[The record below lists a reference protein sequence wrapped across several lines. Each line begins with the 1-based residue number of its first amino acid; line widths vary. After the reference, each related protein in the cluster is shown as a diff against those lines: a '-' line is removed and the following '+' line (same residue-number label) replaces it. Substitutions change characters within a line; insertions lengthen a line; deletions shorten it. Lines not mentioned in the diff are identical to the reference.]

1 MNGLR
6 RETLQGQPLQVG
18 DREIVPEAEV
28 WSFQAEQ
35 IGLKENGATGGGAWW
50 SWSRP
55 TALIER
61 GPGGER
67 RVRITDMNL
76 QLEIVLI
83 VAAVVLPVLLTIFAR
98 WANQSS
104 EAQRAL

>member
-1 MNGLR
+1 MNGLK
-6 RETLQGQPLQVG
+6 RETIQGQPLRMG

-28 WSFQAEQ
+28 WSFQARQ
-35 IGLKENGATGGGAWW
+35 IGLQSNSASGGGARW

-67 RVRITDMNL
+67 RVQIDDVNL
-76 QLEIVLI
+76 QLEIVLL
-83 VAAVVLPVLLTIFAR
+83 VAAIALPVLLSIFTY
-98 WANQSS
+98 WANRSS
-104 EAQRAL
+104 D